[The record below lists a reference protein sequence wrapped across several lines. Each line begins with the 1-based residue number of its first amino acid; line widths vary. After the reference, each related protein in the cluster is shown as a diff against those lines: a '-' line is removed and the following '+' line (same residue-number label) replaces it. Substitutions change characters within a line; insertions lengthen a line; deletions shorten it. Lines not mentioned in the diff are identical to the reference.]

1 MLFGGHFEPFWALSG
16 YFGVEVGVRTYSIS
30 VLLLLTSACF
40 ALVREDDLLSKHSFT
55 HIKAAAV
62 QTILVRYILKK

>member
-1 MLFGGHFEPFWALSG
+1 MYWSFSCGASAFPAVPPRS
-16 YFGVEVGVRTYSIS
+16 VRTYSTS

-40 ALVREDDLLSKHSFT
+40 ALVMEDDLLSKHSFT
-55 HIKAAAV
+55 RIETAAV

>member
-1 MLFGGHFEPFWALSG
+1 MYWSFLLWSFSFASWPPRS
-16 YFGVEVGVRTYSIS
+16 VRTYSTS

-40 ALVREDDLLSKHSFT
+40 ALVMEDDLLSKHSFT

-62 QTILVRYILKK
+62 QTILVRYMLKK